1 MKNRKMQPQK
11 MTTTQKIDHIIL
23 LAIGAVIGHQG
34 WWLAAAALAVAI
46 YWRGE

>member
-1 MKNRKMQPQK
+1 
-11 MTTTQKIDHIIL
+11 MTTISHKINLIMAIT
-23 LAIGAVIGHQG
+23 IGAVIGHQG

>member
-1 MKNRKMQPQK
+1 
-11 MTTTQKIDHIIL
+11 MTTISHKSNLISA

>member
-1 MKNRKMQPQK
+1 
-11 MTTTQKIDHIIL
+11 MTTISHKSNLIAA

-34 WWLAAAALAVAI
+34 WWLAVAALAVAI

>member
-1 MKNRKMQPQK
+1 
-11 MTTTQKIDHIIL
+11 MTTISHKSNLIMAM
-23 LAIGAVIGHQG
+23 AIGAVIGHQG

>member
-1 MKNRKMQPQK
+1 
-11 MTTTQKIDHIIL
+11 MTTISHKRIAA